1 MRGYDRPDCAVA
13 TPHPVGSADHP
24 LPQGE
29 GSHCIGIAMPDKLRH
44 VSRALISVSD
54 KTGLVPFAHE
64 LAARGIEIVS
74 TGGTRKALVAADI
87 PAKDVADITGF
98 PEMMDGRV
106 KSLHP
111 KIHGGL
117 LAMRE
122 NPEHEAALLAHG
134 IAPIDLLVVNLY
146 PFEATVAQGAGFAD
160 CIENID
166 VGGPAMLR
174 AAAKNF
180 ESVTVVVDVED
191 YDLVLAELAENDGAT
206 RLAFRRGLAQKAF
219 ALTAAYDAGI
229 SNWLAAEIG
238 EAAPPYRSFAGHRI
252 ETLRY
257 GENPHQSAAFY
268 AMPQPGS
275 SIAAA
280 RQVQGKQLSYNNV
293 GDTDAALDL
302 VAEFDP
308 AKYAAVAII
317 KHANPC
323 GVAQAATLS
332 DAYRLALRCDPVSA
346 YGGIVAVNRRLDAE
360 TAQEIVKIF
369 TEVIIAPEADED
381 AIAIIAGKQN
391 LRLLVTGGLPDPR
404 RADLTFKSVSGGFL
418 VQSRDN
424 AVVDDMDLRV
434 VTQRAPSEAE
444 LDDLT
449 FAFRVAKYV
458 KSNAIVYAKGAATVG
473 IGAGQM
479 SRVDSARI
487 AARKAEEA
495 ARAAGLA
502 ESLARGSVVA
512 SDAFFPFADGL
523 IAAAEA
529 GATAVIQ
536 PGGSLRDA
544 EIIKAAD
551 DAGLAMLFTGVRH
564 FRH

>member
-1 MRGYDRPDCAVA
+1 MA
-13 TPHPVGSADHP
+13 
-24 LPQGE
+24 
-29 GSHCIGIAMPDKLRH
+29 DKLRS

-54 KTGLVPFAHE
+54 KTGLVEFARA
-64 LAARGIEIVS
+64 LAGRGVEIVS
-74 TGGTRKALVAADI
+74 TGGTRKALAGAGI
-87 PAKDVADITGF
+87 AAKDVSDITGF

-106 KSLHP
+106 KTLHP
-111 KIHGGL
+111 NVHGGL
-117 LAMRE
+117 LAVRE
-122 NPEHEAALLAHG
+122 DPEHEAAILAHG

-146 PFEATVAQGAGFAD
+146 PFEATIEAGADFAQ

-166 VGGPAMLR
+166 IGGPAMIR

-180 ESVTVVVDVED
+180 DSVTVVVDVED
-191 YDLVLAELAENDGAT
+191 YAAVLSELAENGGAT
-206 RLAFRRGLAQKAF
+206 RLSFRRRLAQKAY
-219 ALTAAYDAGI
+219 ARTAAYDSII

-238 EAAPPYRSFAGHRI
+238 AAAPAYRSFAGRRI

-268 AMPQPGS
+268 AMPASAP

-280 RQVQGKQLSYNNV
+280 RQLQGKQLSYNNV
-293 GDTDAALDL
+293 GDTDAALEL
-302 VAEFDP
+302 VSEFDP
-308 AKYAAVAII
+308 ARQAAVAII

-323 GVAQAATLS
+323 GVAQAKTLAE
-332 DAYRLALRCDPVSA
+332 AYRLALRCDPVSA
-346 YGGIVAVNRRLDAE
+346 YGGIIALNRRLDAE
-360 TAQEIVKIF
+360 TAGEIVKIF
-369 TEVIIAPEADED
+369 TEVIVAPEADEE
-381 AIAIIAGKQN
+381 AIGIIAAKQN

-404 RADLTFKSVSGGFL
+404 RAELTFRSVSGGFL

-424 AVVDDMDLRV
+424 AVVDQMDLRV
-434 VTQRAPSEAE
+434 VTERAPSDAE
-444 LDDLT
+444 LDDLK

-458 KSNAIVYAKGAATVG
+458 KSNAIVYAKGGATVG

-479 SRVDSARI
+479 SRVDASRI
-487 AARKAEEA
+487 AALKAEAA
-495 ARAAGLA
+495 ARAAGLSA
-502 ESLARGSVVA
+502 SLVKGSVVA

-536 PGGSLRDA
+536 PGGSLRDD
-544 EIIKAAD
+544 EVIKAAD
-551 DAGLAMLFTGVRH
+551 DAGLAMVFTGVRH